1 MMGIMVPKTCWANN
15 KFCNKK
21 THLLHLVGLLFPR
34 IYIVVCTATV
44 VFFSTA
50 VVKLNPY
57 PHMTEKMENMEFI
70 MKNKEEGR
78 KICKL
83 LEKNTASLDTT
94 WKDYKTGV
102 KCWKVKQ

>member
-1 MMGIMVPKTCWANN
+1 
-15 KFCNKK
+15 
-21 THLLHLVGLLFPR
+21 
-34 IYIVVCTATV
+34 V

-94 WKDYKTGV
+94 
-102 KCWKVKQ
+102 